1 MTTHAPGPNR
11 QQTWHLIVTVVK
23 VEAVLSRMV
32 FSMPVAVTSTEPSL
46 ALSFTVTSVS
56 PAAA

>member
-1 MTTHAPGPNR
+1 
-11 QQTWHLIVTVVK
+11 

-56 PAAA
+56 PAAARGYFDVCGCTEPMC